1 MTKTAADNNQSEQ
14 SEQSEQK
21 VVKLVSHAR
30 TISETDIVNFV
41 NLVGLH
47 EPLFIDMSYIEK
59 HMEASHQER
68 FAPAPMIISIG
79 MGLVATYVSKAISEL
94 IQGEDIGAG
103 GGLVGLEAKVKAA
116 VHPGDTIRVE
126 LEARI
131 GGRTSRN
138 YTIIELLHVV
148 KNQHDVT
155 VSEFTE
161 KAIFMPPEAG

>member
-1 MTKTAADNNQSEQ
+1 MANNEKANNSNSEG
-14 SEQSEQK
+14 K
-21 VVKLVSHAR
+21 VVKLVSHRR
-30 TISETDIVNFV
+30 TITETDIVNFV

-47 EPLFIDMSYIEK
+47 EPLFIDMSYISK
-59 HMEASHQER
+59 HMEASHQDR
-68 FAPAPMIISIG
+68 FAPAPMIISMG
-79 MGLVATYVSKAISEL
+79 MGLVATYVSEAISEL
-94 IQGEDIGAG
+94 IKGEDIGAG

-138 YTIIELLHVV
+138 YTIIELLHTV

-155 VSEFTE
+155 VSIFTE
-161 KAIFMPPEAG
+161 KAIFMPPEK